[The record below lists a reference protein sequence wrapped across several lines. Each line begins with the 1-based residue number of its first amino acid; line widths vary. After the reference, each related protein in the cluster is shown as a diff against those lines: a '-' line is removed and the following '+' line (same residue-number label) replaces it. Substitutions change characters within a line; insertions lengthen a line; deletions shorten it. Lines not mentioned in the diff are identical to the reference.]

1 MEEET
6 LRTIESDLDV
16 SPGDVNYRVDLM
28 GWLLAAGQQVL
39 LTDDVFAEEH
49 LSTIGDIATMLDML
63 RQRIRHGCKPDLLQL
78 VNIKNIGRARA
89 RELAGM
95 GIRTPKDVMAMDR
108 PTRNQLLAKR
118 GWGPLLLEKI
128 HKEVEKVLQRPESPN
143 SPNKRVKH
151 RDDDVPL
158 SDESSS
164 DN

>member
-1 MEEET
+1 
-6 LRTIESDLDV
+6 
-16 SPGDVNYRVDLM
+16 
-28 GWLLAAGQQVL
+28 
-39 LTDDVFAEEH
+39 
-49 LSTIGDIATMLDML
+49 ML

-128 HKEVEKVLQRPESPN
+128 HKEVEKVLRRPESPD
-143 SPNKRVKH
+143 SSNKRVTH